1 MSDAKTEL
9 EHALGIDGWRP
20 SDDNI
25 SVKTFSAAMN
35 AGRIDAEYFQPKHD
49 KVLERL
55 KSLGKFERA
64 SELLVTGLERVVPES
79 MEETLLLIFKSW
91 PVQLLLKRGCS
102 GTILTGISAAELERI
117 PIPILPQKVQDSLAD
132 KVRKAFALRRESR
145 KLIAEAKQMVEDAIE
160 GKVV

>member
-102 GTILTGISAAELERI
+102 GTILTGI
-117 PIPILPQKVQDSLAD
+117 PILPQKVQDSLAD

-160 GKVV
+160 GKLV